1 MADRRAAFRGNV
13 AKVEA
18 DDRRASD
25 VLMRRLK
32 SLTPS
37 QFLREPPRIF
47 DKISVRQYKEV
58 VATIAPEVQIP
69 EPAQVAVDSLGFFE
83 WLAEFWKTSGA
94 LARSFYVTA
103 AATFAITLLLL
114 SLGPELAW
122 KLGPYTLARFYDT
135 NTWPTCAELAWDTD
149 GCIYEPHEAM
159 YWEWAALQTQID
171 VAALRRLNPDLP
183 EAYIPAGKPI
193 IIWRGR
199 GQLLRSPQ

>member
-1 MADRRAAFRGNV
+1 MPDRRAAFRGNV
-13 AKVEA
+13 AKIEEDA
-18 DDRRASD
+18 RRASD
-25 VLMRRLK
+25 ALIQRLK
-32 SLTPS
+32 SLTPT
-37 QFLREPPRIF
+37 QFLREPRRIF
-47 DKISVRQYKEV
+47 DKLSLAQYWEV
-58 VATIAPEVQIP
+58 VAAIAPDVKIP
-69 EPAQVAVDSLGFFE
+69 EPTAPKERETNLLGRMM
-83 WLAEFWKTSGA
+83 EFWKASGA

-122 KLGPYTLARFYDT
+122 KLRPYTLARFYDT
-135 NTWPTCAELAWDTD
+135 NTWPACAELAWDTD
-149 GCIYEPHEAM
+149 GCIYEPREAM

-199 GQLLRSPQ
+199 GQLLRSPR

>member
-1 MADRRAAFRGNV
+1 MPDRRATFCGHV
-13 AKVEA
+13 SKVED

-25 VLMRRLK
+25 ALMRRLK
-32 SLTPS
+32 SLTPTH
-37 QFLREPPRIF
+37 FLREPPRIF
-47 DKISVRQYKEV
+47 DKISVRQYKEI

-69 EPAQVAVDSLGFFE
+69 EPAQVARDSPSFFE
-83 WLAEFWKTSGA
+83 WFAEFWKARSA

-103 AATFAITLLLL
+103 AATLAFTLVLL

-122 KLGPYTLARFYDT
+122 KLRPYTLARFYDT
-135 NTWPTCAELAWDTD
+135 NTWPACAELAWDTD

-171 VAALRRLNPDLP
+171 VAALRHLNPDLP

-199 GQLLRSPQ
+199 GQLVRSPQ